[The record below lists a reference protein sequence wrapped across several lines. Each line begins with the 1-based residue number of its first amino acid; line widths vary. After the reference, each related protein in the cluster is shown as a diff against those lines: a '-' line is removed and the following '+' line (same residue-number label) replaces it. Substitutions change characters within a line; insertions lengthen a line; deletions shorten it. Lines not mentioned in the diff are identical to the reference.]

1 MGLFNERL
9 QGNFM
14 TFINELSS
22 HTRYWQII
30 VANSDDGCMNNGGG
44 VLNPSTPDFV
54 RKERNQIS
62 YIKNF
67 GPLTKIALARRHI
80 LCAP

>member
-30 VANSDDGCMNNGGG
+30 VANSDNGCMNNGGG

-54 RKERNQIS
+54 RKRMSPDFVVQVLHYS
-62 YIKNF
+62 
-67 GPLTKIALARRHI
+67 
-80 LCAP
+80 